1 MSVYSGD
8 LEKIAFNNYNIFI
21 RRRDK
26 PDKSKIIYITID
38 LLSLSNKKP
47 INIEAKD
54 LNFTIFINKIY
65 RHKYT
70 YFDGARDKL
79 K

>member
-1 MSVYSGD
+1 VSVYSGD

-47 INIEAKD
+47 INIETKD
-54 LNFTIFINKIY
+54 LKFTKFINKIY

-70 YFDGARDKL
+70 YFEGARDKL